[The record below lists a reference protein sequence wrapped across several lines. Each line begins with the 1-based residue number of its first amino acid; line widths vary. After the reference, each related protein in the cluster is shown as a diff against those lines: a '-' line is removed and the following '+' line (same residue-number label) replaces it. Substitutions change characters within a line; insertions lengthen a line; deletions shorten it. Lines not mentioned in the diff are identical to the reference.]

1 MIGFLLVTHGEMS
14 DGLFD
19 AAKLILGDVENLETL
34 NLYPED
40 DVSKLKDEILAAY
53 NKIDQDE
60 GVIIFTD
67 LMSASPFN
75 QATMAINELSEK
87 KQEKTT
93 IFAGVNLPM
102 LLEAVNQNMMHASI
116 EDTIAAVEETGK
128 EGIVKWSIA
137 DVPVDDD
144 DDF

>member
-1 MIGFLLVTHGEMS
+1 MIGLLLVTHGEMS

-19 AAKLILGDVENLETL
+19 ASKLILGDVENLETL
-34 NLYPED
+34 NLHPED
-40 DVSKLKDEILAAY
+40 DVSKLKEDILTAY
-53 NKIDQDE
+53 NDVDQGE

-75 QATMAINELSEK
+75 QATMAINELSEA
-87 KQEKTT
+87 KQEKTY
-93 IFAGVNLPM
+93 ILAGVNLPM
-102 LLEAVNQNMMHASI
+102 LLEAANQNMMNANI
-116 EDTIAAVEETGK
+116 EDTVAAVEQSGK

-137 DVPVDDD
+137 DVPEDDD